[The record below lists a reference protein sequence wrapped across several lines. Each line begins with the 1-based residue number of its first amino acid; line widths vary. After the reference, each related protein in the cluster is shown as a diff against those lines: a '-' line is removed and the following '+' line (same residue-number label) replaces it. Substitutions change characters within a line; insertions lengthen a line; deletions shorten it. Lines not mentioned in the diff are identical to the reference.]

1 MGGCTD
7 CSVSYARPIEQI
19 RNNENSTVSGAS
31 HYHGDALVGTWV
43 VVPHCIRVNC
53 SSSPLFRTRAS
64 LFPFGMSNEPCLHN
78 VGACNV
84 YKSAPKA
91 DLEELATAQPETSSP
106 RFPST
111 TVSAQTHSSCC
122 RFHNFCTAPWDFTFA
137 VIS

>member
-7 CSVSYARPIEQI
+7 CPVSYARPIEQI
-19 RNNENSTVSGAS
+19 RNNENSTVSGVS

-43 VVPHCIRVNC
+43 LFQIVVESIVLRRHCSEQGPPR
-53 SSSPLFRTRAS
+53 L
-64 LFPFGMSNEPCLHN
+64 LLGMSNEPCLHN

-111 TVSAQTHSSCC
+111 TVSAHLFVLLPFS
-122 RFHNFCTAPWDFTFA
+122 
-137 VIS
+137 

>member
-7 CSVSYARPIEQI
+7 CPVSYARPIEQI
-19 RNNENSTVSGAS
+19 RNNENSTVSGVS

-43 VVPHCIRVNC
+43 LFHIVVESIVLRRHC
-53 SSSPLFRTRAS
+53 SEQGL
-64 LFPFGMSNEPCLHN
+64 SNEPCLHN

-84 YKSAPKA
+84 YKKA

-111 TVSAQTHSSCC
+111 TVSAHLFVLLPFS
-122 RFHNFCTAPWDFTFA
+122 
-137 VIS
+137 